1 MAIVQKLC
9 VKRAMRN
16 TDSQHGNL
24 IMTRSDIERYQRDS
38 LIRAGFSFPRRG
50 GDDTAQQIISNSERR
65 RAKTKQKQEMT
76 A

>member
-1 MAIVQKLC
+1 
-9 VKRAMRN
+9 
-16 TDSQHGNL
+16 
-24 IMTRSDIERYQRDS
+24 MTRQQIEQYELES
-38 LIRAGFSFPRRG
+38 ILRAGFSFPRRG